1 MRVVASAS
9 EALDIFALQQPD
21 ILLSD
26 IGMPEMD
33 GYMLIRSIRS
43 LPHAQGGEIPAIA
56 LTAYAGETDNRQILM
71 AGFQKHI
78 TKPLEPLELAKAIV
92 QLLESNKNRSAN
104 LDNF

>member
-26 IGMPEMD
+26 IGMPDMD

-43 LPHAQGGEIPAIA
+43 LPNAQGGEIPAIA
-56 LTAYAGETDNRQILM
+56 LTAYAGEIDHRRILM
-71 AGFQKHI
+71 AGFQQHI
-78 TKPLEPLELAKAIV
+78 TKPVEPLDLAKAIA
-92 QLLESNKNRSAN
+92 QLLESNKDAKESN
-104 LDNF
+104 